1 MKYAKRVGES
11 SRDRVTKGKLYNI
24 VRTIPNL
31 GYDIIDDRGKEFTFG
46 SLNSNWEIVDIPDAS
61 ECLNAVTKNSSTM
74 AFIENLDADAYSRHE
89 QFLNAIGICFNHLG
103 GVQDNVGFSE
113 DEIRKVLR
121 IPKDMDVIK
130 FCKALRMMADSWI
143 DATK

>member
-1 MKYAKRVGES
+1 MKYAKR
-11 SRDRVTKGKLYNI
+11 TGKS
-24 VRTIPNL
+24 L
-31 GYDIIDDRGKEFTFG
+31 GDIITHGKIYEVDSHEDNCLIIKDDHGDAWCFSEGNMKWSVF
-46 SLNSNWEIVDIPDAS
+46 DIPDAS
-61 ECLNAVTKNSSTM
+61 ECLNTVVINPSTTK
-74 AFIENLDADAYSRHE
+74 FIDHIVNDVHLRHE
-89 QFLNAIGICFNHLG
+89 PFFNAIGIGFNYRG
-103 GVQDNVGFSE
+103 SVQANSGVSE

>member
-11 SRDRVTKGKLYNI
+11 L
-24 VRTIPNL
+24 
-31 GYDIIDDRGKEFTFG
+31 DDRITMGKVYDVETVKG
-46 SLNSNWEIVDIPDAS
+46 NWLIVKDDKGGKWNFNEKNKNWSVFDIPDAS
-61 ECLNAVTKNSSTM
+61 ECLNTVVINPSTRG
-74 AFIENLDADAYSRHE
+74 FIAHIDNDINLRHE
-89 QFLNAIGICFNHLG
+89 PFFNAIGIGFNYRG
-103 GVQDNVGFSE
+103 SVQANSGVNE